1 MRTLLLVATVLVL
14 FALAVGA
21 VSAHDGN
28 PDDDQMN
35 DDRMNEMMD
44 RCLAMMDHAGEM
56 MGSGPMAANGHS
68 ESMNTEMEH
77 QNDATQNGES
87 SHTGMGCC

>member
-1 MRTLLLVATVLVL
+1 MRTLPFVATVLVL

-28 PDDDQMN
+28 HDNNQMN

-44 RCLAMMDHAGEM
+44 RCLAMMDHMGEM
-56 MGSGPMAANGHS
+56 MGSGPMAADDHS

-77 QNDATQNGES
+77 QNDATQNGKS
-87 SHTGMGCC
+87 SHTGTGCC